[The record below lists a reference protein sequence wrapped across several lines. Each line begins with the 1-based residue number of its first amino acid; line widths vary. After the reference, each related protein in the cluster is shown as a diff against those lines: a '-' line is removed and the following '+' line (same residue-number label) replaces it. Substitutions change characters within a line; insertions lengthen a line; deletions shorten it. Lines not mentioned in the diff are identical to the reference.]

1 MEKVEGSG
9 SSSIHPVALVTG
21 ASAGLGAVF
30 AERLAQRGYDLI
42 LVARRRDRLVELQ
55 RQLSSAHGVRALV
68 LTADLAEPGA
78 AKRLYDAV
86 QEAGWNVDLLVNNA
100 GFGHYGPFMDQEL
113 ADLQRMCA
121 INVASVAELAHLFGR
136 HMRTRKS
143 GAIINVASGAAFIP
157 TPLFGLYGATKAFVL
172 SLSQSLSAE
181 LEEAG
186 VQVLCVCPGATAT
199 EFHGVAVGKDGADN
213 RVIPNVMTADAVV
226 DQSLAALARH
236 DWVVVPGF
244 ANKVQA
250 EVPRRLFPGR
260 MAARIAMKKMKAR
273 IEKLRGAG

>member
-1 MEKVEGSG
+1 MANEGNAG
-9 SSSIHPVALVTG
+9 SSRHPVALITG

-30 AERLAQRGYDLI
+30 AERLARRGYDLI
-42 LVARRRDRLVELQ
+42 LVARRRDRLVELEK
-55 RQLSSAHGVRALV
+55 RLAGAHGVRSLV
-68 LTADLAEPGA
+68 LTADLSEPGA
-78 AKRLYDAV
+78 AKKLDDAV
-86 QEAGWNVDLLVNNA
+86 QGAGWNVDLLVNNA
-100 GFGHYGPFMDQEL
+100 GFGHYGPFMEQEL
-113 ADLQRMCA
+113 TELQRMCA
-121 INVASVAELAHLFGR
+121 INVAAVAELAHLFGR
-136 HMRTRKS
+136 RMFARKA

-213 RVIPNVMTADAVV
+213 QVIPNVMTAEAVV
-226 DQSLAALARH
+226 DESLAALARR